1 MKSNKKYG
9 KIRFKKNADIYFYP
23 NEEIDKKIKITEGF
37 IDLVIG
43 GTKGLFANNN
53 ERRKLNISVTQDL
66 IKDIKESL
74 QPKGGLYNLIEKTIL
89 MHFYRGA
96 KTIRSEIIAV
106 IASYVNNKYLAL
118 SNQKIIEKNN
128 KFKEN
133 IEKQKIN
140 KKGLRTLIR
149 EQNNNI
155 NQNINNN
162 DIKNY
167 EIKFDNNLLFS
178 FKDNEIKDDQNINKN
193 NDIKNY
199 EIKFD
204 NNLLF
209 SFKGNEIK
217 DENKIKHE
225 KDYNIDVKN
234 LSKNN
239 PLREGINECFPNINN
254 IIISDDERNE
264 LEQKFKNEID
274 HQDNDTDSVNEELNL
289 SFDDENTEMLKD
301 IEYVN
306 NYFINKNKKIDKN
319 EYFQNQN
326 KINDIQNDKIKE
338 LERLFKIG
346 YLSKKELD
354 ERKKAIEN
362 KQQNKI
368 NEIQNDKKDISNYNQ
383 KQEINIKQNRLLD
396 AGRNIMKNF
405 QDPFNSKH
413 IRGNNNIGF
422 KK

>member
-9 KIRFKKNADIYFYP
+9 KIHFKGNADIYFYP

-66 IKDIKESL
+66 IKDIKKSL

-140 KKGLRTLIR
+140 KKGLGTLIR

-155 NQNINNN
+155 N
-162 DIKNY
+162 
-167 EIKFDNNLLFS
+167 
-178 FKDNEIKDDQNINKN
+178 QNINKN

-209 SFKGNEIK
+209 SFKDNEIK

-239 PLREGINECFPNINN
+239 PLRKGINEYFPNINN

-274 HQDNDTDSVNEELNL
+274 HQDNDMDSVNEELNL
-289 SFDDENTEMLKD
+289 SFDGTNTKMLKN

-306 NYFINKNKKIDKN
+306 NYFIKKNEKIDKN